1 MIGKMQ
7 KQYQVT
13 MVCATGQYRPVS
25 TIVTIEQSN
34 DDNLL
39 LNPKKKKEIIDKGI
53 VRICQKRYWTSREV
67 IQYGYTKVKARE
79 YEKQEK

>member
-1 MIGKMQ
+1 MQ

-13 MVCATGQYRPVS
+13 MVCATGRYRPVS
-25 TIVTIEQSN
+25 TIVTIEQEN
-34 DDNLL
+34 EDNLL

-53 VRICQKRYWTSREV
+53 IRICQKRYWTSREV
-67 IQYGYTKVKARE
+67 VQYGYTKVKARV

>member
-1 MIGKMQ
+1 MK
-7 KQYQVT
+7 YQVT
-13 MVCATGQYRPVS
+13 MYCVTGQYRPVS
-25 TIVTIEQSN
+25 TIVTIEQEN

-53 VRICQKRYWTSREV
+53 VRICQKRHWTSREV
-67 IQYGYTKVKARE
+67 IQYGYIKVKARE

>member
-1 MIGKMQ
+1 MK
-7 KQYQVT
+7 YQVT
-13 MVCATGQYRPVS
+13 MYCVTGQYRPVS
-25 TIVTIEQSN
+25 TIVTIEQEN

-53 VRICQKRYWTSREV
+53 VRICQKRHWTAREV
-67 IQYGYTKVKARE
+67 IQYGYIKVKARV

>member
-1 MIGKMQ
+1 MK
-7 KQYQVT
+7 YQVT
-13 MVCATGQYRPVS
+13 MYCVTGQYRPVS
-25 TIVTIEQSN
+25 TIVTIEQEN

-53 VRICQKRYWTSREV
+53 VRICQKRHWTSREV
-67 IQYGYTKVKARE
+67 IQYGYIKVKARI

>member
-1 MIGKMQ
+1 MQ

-13 MVCATGQYRPVS
+13 MVCATGRYRPVS
-25 TIVTIEQSN
+25 TIVTIEQTH

-39 LNPKKKKEIIDKGI
+39 LDANRKKEIIHKGI
-53 VRICQKRYWTSREV
+53 IKICQKRYWTSREV
-67 IQYGYTKVKARE
+67 VQYGYTKVKARV

>member
-1 MIGKMQ
+1 MQ

-13 MVCATGQYRPVS
+13 MVCATGRYKPVS
-25 TIVTIEQSN
+25 TIVTIEQNN

-53 VRICQKRYWTSREV
+53 IRICQKRYWTSREV
-67 IQYGYTKVKARE
+67 IQYGYTKVKARV

>member
-1 MIGKMQ
+1 MK
-7 KQYQVT
+7 YQVT
-13 MVCATGQYRPVS
+13 MVCITGQYRPVS

-39 LNPKKKKEIIDKGI
+39 LNPEQKAHIIATGI
-53 VRICQKRYWTSREV
+53 RRICQQRFWTKRDV
-67 IQYGYTKVKARE
+67 IKYGYTKVKVRV

>member
-1 MIGKMQ
+1 MK

-13 MVCATGQYRPVS
+13 LICATGQYRPVS
-25 TIVTIEQSN
+25 TIVAIEQSN

-39 LNPKKKKEIIDKGI
+39 LDPNKKKEIIQKGVI
-53 VRICQKRYWTSREV
+53 RICQQRYWTDRDRKKKA
-67 IQYGYTKVKARE
+67 YTKVKTRV

>member
-1 MIGKMQ
+1 MK
-7 KQYQVT
+7 YQVT
-13 MVCATGQYRPVS
+13 MYCVTGQYRPVS
-25 TIVTIEQSN
+25 TIVTIEQEN

-53 VRICQKRYWTSREV
+53 IRICQKRYWTSREV
-67 IQYGYTKVKARE
+67 IQYVYIKVKARE

>member
-1 MIGKMQ
+1 MK
-7 KQYQVT
+7 YQVT
-13 MVCATGQYRPVS
+13 MYCVTGQYRPVS
-25 TIVTIEQSN
+25 TIVTIEQEN

-53 VRICQKRYWTSREV
+53 VRICQKRHWTSREV
-67 IQYGYTKVKARE
+67 IQYGYIKVKARV